1 MYILIG
7 KIALKCKRITTTAIW
22 EVVKDSEK
30 AIQFREIVTITRNRN
45 GSVASQEENSYWL
58 PKSQIS
64 RFGNVFSVPKWL
76 AKEKEMW
83 AFSIRPISPN
93 GQVFTPED
101 LAKGMESGDMAV
113 SMQNGK
119 EIYYPAGRPDISP
132 AANSFTVVSA

>member
-64 RFGNVFSVPKWL
+64 RFGNVFSVPEWL

-93 GQVFTPED
+93 GQVFRGED

-113 SMQNGK
+113 QNGK

>member
-1 MYILIG
+1 MFILIG
-7 KIALKCKRITTTAIW
+7 KIALFSKRITTTAIW

-64 RFGNVFSVPKWL
+64 RFGNVFSVPEWL

-93 GQVFTPED
+93 GQVFRGED

-113 SMQNGK
+113 AVQNGK